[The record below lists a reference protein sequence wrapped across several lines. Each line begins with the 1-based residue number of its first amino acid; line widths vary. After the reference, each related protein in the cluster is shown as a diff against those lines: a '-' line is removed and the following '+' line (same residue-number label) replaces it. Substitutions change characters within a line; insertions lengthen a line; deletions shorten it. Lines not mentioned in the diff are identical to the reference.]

1 MTAILALG
9 PDMGSS
15 GEVSVRHERGFWVVA
30 AVFALVMAFA
40 TVPTPL
46 WPIYEADRQM
56 SQLTVTVAF
65 AAYAVGVLV
74 SLFLLGHVS
83 DWVGR
88 RRLLLAAVGAEVV
101 SAGVFLLWPATPGIL
116 VARVVC
122 GVGVGMIT
130 ATATAHLAELHALAR
145 PGASPRR
152 AALVSTAANI
162 GGLGLGAFLGGVLA
176 AALPSPL
183 VSPYAVFGVLMLLL
197 AVLLTL
203 APETVERDPSV
214 RYRPQRVVVPS
225 SARRRYL
232 GAGVAGFGIFMSLGL
247 FTALAP
253 TLLTRLGI
261 SRPALTGA
269 AVFAVFVVAAT
280 TQMLVT
286 LDPPGLLRAG
296 LPLLAL
302 GMVVL
307 AVGVDS
313 GVSAVF
319 VVGALVCG
327 AGIGIGLKGAL
338 GTGLALGE
346 SGRSGEA
353 TAGIFLAAYLGITLP
368 IVGIGLLTQA
378 GVALAAAVTGFAVAV
393 VVVLGLALA
402 MGARPRGGTV
412 PAGS

>member
-1 MTAILALG
+1 
-9 PDMGSS
+9 
-15 GEVSVRHERGFWVVA
+15 
-30 AVFALVMAFA
+30 MAFA

-46 WPIYEADRQM
+46 WPIYESQRGM

-101 SAGVFLLWPATPGIL
+101 SAAVFLLWPATPGVL

-130 ATATAHLAELHALAR
+130 ATATAHLAELHAAAR

-162 GGLGLGAFLGGVLA
+162 GGLGLGAFLGGVVVT
-176 AALPSPL
+176 ALPSPL
-183 VSPYAVFGVLMLLL
+183 VAPYAVFGVLLLGLL
-197 AVLLTL
+197 ALLAL
-203 APETVERDPSV
+203 APETVERDRSV
-214 RYRPQRVVVPS
+214 RYRPQRVVVPRES
-225 SARRRYL
+225 RRRYL
-232 GAGVAGFGIFMSLGL
+232 GAAVAGFGIFMALGL

-253 TLLTRLGI
+253 TLLTRLGV
-261 SRPALTGA
+261 SEPLLTGG
-269 AVFAVFVVAAT
+269 AVFVVFVVAAT
-280 TQMLVT
+280 AQMLVT

-296 LPLLAL
+296 LPLLGL
-302 GMVVL
+302 GMAVL
-307 AVGVDS
+307 AVGVDA
-313 GVSAVF
+313 GLSAVF
-319 VVGALVCG
+319 VAGALVAG
-327 AGIGIGLKGAL
+327 AGIGIALKGAL

-346 SGRSGEA
+346 GGPGNGHSGEA

-378 GVALAAAVTGFAVAV
+378 GVALPVAVTGFAVV
-393 VVVLGLALA
+393 VVAVLVAAAVL
-402 MGARPRGGTV
+402 GARPRGEAV

>member
-1 MTAILALG
+1 MTQQISA
-9 PDMGSS
+9 
-15 GEVSVRHERGFWVVA
+15 RHERGFWVVA
-30 AVFALVMAFA
+30 LVFALVMAFA

-46 WPIYEADRQM
+46 WPIYESQRGM

-88 RRLLLAAVGAEVV
+88 RRLLLGAVGAEVV
-101 SAGVFLLWPATPGIL
+101 SAAVFLLWPATPGVL

-130 ATATAHLAELHALAR
+130 ATATAHLAELHAAAR

-162 GGLGLGAFLGGVLA
+162 GGLGLGAFLGGVVV

-183 VSPYAVFGVLMLLL
+183 VAPYAVFGVLLLGLL
-197 AVLLTL
+197 ALLAL
-203 APETVERDPSV
+203 APETVERDRSV
-214 RYRPQRVVVPS
+214 RYRPQRVVVPRES
-225 SARRRYL
+225 RRRYL
-232 GAGVAGFGIFMSLGL
+232 GAAVAGFGIFMALGL

-253 TLLTRLGI
+253 TLLTRLGV
-261 SRPALTGA
+261 SEPLLTGG

-280 TQMLVT
+280 AQMLVT

-296 LPLLAL
+296 LPLLGL
-302 GMVVL
+302 GMAVL
-307 AVGVDS
+307 AVGVDA
-313 GVSAVF
+313 GLSAVF
-319 VVGALVCG
+319 VAGALVAG
-327 AGIGIGLKGAL
+327 AGIGIALKGAL

-346 SGRSGEA
+346 GGRSGEA

-378 GVALAAAVTGFAVAV
+378 GVALPVAVTGFAVV
-393 VVVLGLALA
+393 VVAVLVAAAVL
-402 MGARPRGGTV
+402 GARPRGEAV